1 MKLTRRGWMERMFAL
16 MRSALVLPVSLLG
29 ASSAEGDPPARTRKF
44 REGLGLGVKFAQG
57 EPLTSLQNLA
67 ELRVR
72 WVRDIVLWSVMEP
85 VAGEFKPFPTDFQT
99 RLDFYRANDIGIVF
113 LLAFGNLRAYPPT
126 PNEPNRFIA
135 PSAFARYAVEVAKQ
149 LNAAGVRFLLE
160 VWNEPH
166 SFVLGP
172 TLGGAW
178 NGKPPSPWLDH
189 YVRIVGETV
198 RQVKAFDPAIEVMS
212 DDDMWVLHY
221 WFLEAGLPRKLDGFA
236 FHPYVNDSCIGPE
249 MTAVSADTDWTRP
262 FTVVDADRS
271 FRSAVRRLRGQGIAK
286 LGKAPRLW
294 ITEWGWAI
302 GQKTPFGPVTED
314 MLAGFLPRAFIAAE
328 AAGVEALCWFSSQD
342 SVDGPMG
349 LVTNDGRK
357 RKSYAAFKTLAEQ
370 LGDFELVSQIAGSK
384 HPTSGVQA
392 YLFRDG
398 DRYRLALWNI
408 EPANRLLVLPDV
420 MRESTAIDSVGQ
432 AVPIFNNPSG
442 VNSLLFSSA
451 PIYISGVAPG
461 PALDAALAAVEPG
474 LRP

>member
-1 MKLTRRGWMERMFAL
+1 MFAL

-29 ASSAEGDPPARTRKF
+29 ASSAEECFPARSRKF
-44 REGLGLGVKFAQG
+44 REGLGLGVKFSQG
-57 EPLTSLQNLA
+57 EPLTSLQNLT

-85 VAGEFKPFPTDFQT
+85 EAGQFKPFPTDFQT
-99 RLDFYRANDIGIVF
+99 RLDFYRTNDIGIVF
-113 LLAFGNLRAYPPT
+113 LLAFGNPRAYPPT
-126 PNEPNRFIA
+126 PVAPYRFID

-149 LNAAGVRFLLE
+149 LKSAGVRFVLE

-166 SFVLGP
+166 SYVLGP

-178 NGKPPSPWLDH
+178 NGKPPSPWVDY
-189 YVRIVGETV
+189 YVRFVQETV
-198 RQVKAFDPAIEVMS
+198 RQVKNFDPAIEVMD

-221 WFLEAGLPRKLDGFA
+221 WFLEAGLPRQLDGFA
-236 FHPYVNDSCIGPE
+236 FHPYVNDSSMGPE

-262 FTVVDADRS
+262 FTVVDDDRS
-271 FRSAVRRLRGQGIAK
+271 FRSAVKRLRQQGIAK
-286 LGKAPRLW
+286 MGKAPRLW

-357 RKSYAAFKTLAEQ
+357 RKSYVAFRTLAEQ
-370 LGDFELVSQIAGSK
+370 LGEFQLLGHVAGRK
-384 HPTSGVQA
+384 HPTSGAQA

-398 DRYRLALWNI
+398 ERYKLAIWNI
-408 EPANRLLVLPDV
+408 EPANRLLILPDSMTDLMAV
-420 MRESTAIDSVGQ
+420 DAVGQ
-432 AVPIFNNPSG
+432 AVPIVNNPNG
-442 VNSLLFSSA
+442 VRSLLFSSA
-451 PIYISGVAPG
+451 PVYISGVSPG
-461 PALDAALAAVEPG
+461 PALDAALAAIEPG
-474 LRP
+474 LQP